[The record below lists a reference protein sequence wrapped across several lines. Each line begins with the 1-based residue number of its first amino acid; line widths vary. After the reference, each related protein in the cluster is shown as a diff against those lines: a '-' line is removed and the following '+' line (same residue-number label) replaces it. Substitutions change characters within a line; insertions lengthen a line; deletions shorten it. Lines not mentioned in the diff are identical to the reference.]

1 VLLQPSSRSAVVC
14 DGVVLGG
21 AEPIEITKRVRDG
34 LETLQEVRYATEL
47 KFDGLA
53 ISLRYE
59 NGVLVQAATRGDGAT
74 GENVTA
80 NIRTVRAIPLRLH
93 RTAARAAAD

>member
-1 VLLQPSSRSAVVC
+1 VRHDIPMLS
-14 DGVVLGG
+14 LGNG
-21 AEPIEITKRVRDG
+21 FADEDIEAFDKRVRDG

-53 ISLRYE
+53 IGLRYE
-59 NGVLVQAATRGDGAT
+59 NGVLVQAATRGDGTT

-80 NIRTVRAIPLRLH
+80 NI
-93 RTAARAAAD
+93 